1 MTLVPP
7 TILVADD
14 EASLRLVLADALED
28 RGYKVITAETGLVA
42 LQVAAERPIDL
53 AILDIRMPGLDGL
66 QALRRLRDNAP
77 DMPVIIITAHSTMQ
91 TAIDAMK
98 AGAYDYITK
107 PFDLDQIGLTVD
119 KALHARRLARENEQL
134 QATLQDTYE
143 LGNIVGNSEPMQ
155 QVFKT
160 IGRVADKD
168 VTVLIQGESGTGK
181 ELVAKAIHFSSNR
194 ARQPFVAVNCTAIP
208 ETLLESELFGHLK
221 GAFTGANH
229 ARVGKFQLAEGGTVF
244 LDEIGD
250 LSPELQV
257 KLLRVLQEREVEP
270 LGGTA
275 PIAIDVRVLAATNR
289 DLRQA
294 ITTGQFREDLFY
306 RLNVVPIPLP
316 PLRERLEDLTP
327 LVEYFI
333 ARFSR
338 EFGLP
343 RRTMAP
349 ESLALLRKYAW
360 PGNVRELENL
370 IKRVLV
376 LEIESTITPE
386 HLTIA
391 LPQPPPPQA
400 APENWAEGLVA
411 HCDRLRMAGE
421 SQVYR
426 TLMREFER
434 PLIAHAL
441 RVHKGNKVKTADMLG
456 INRNTLFK
464 KMRELNLA

>member
-1 MTLVPP
+1 MSLVPP

-14 EASLRLVLADALED
+14 EASVRLVLADSLED
-28 RGYKVITAETGLVA
+28 RGYAVVTAETGLAA
-42 LQVAAERPIDL
+42 LQVAADRPIDL

-66 QALRRLRDNAP
+66 QALQRLRESAP
-77 DMPVIIITAHSTMQ
+77 DTPIIIITAHGTMN

-98 AGAYDYITK
+98 AGAYDYVTK
-107 PFDLDQIGLTVD
+107 PFDLDQIGMTVD
-119 KALHARRLARENEQL
+119 KALHARRLAQENKHL

-155 QVFKT
+155 HVFKT

-181 ELVAKAIHFSSNR
+181 ELVAKAVHFNSGR
-194 ARQPFVAVNCTAIP
+194 ARKAFVAVNCTAIP

-221 GAFTGANH
+221 GAFTGATH
-229 ARVGKFQLAEGGTVF
+229 ARVGKFQQAEGGTIF

-250 LSPELQV
+250 LSPEMQV
-257 KLLRVLQEREVEP
+257 KLLRVLQEQEVEP

-275 PIAIDVRVLAATNR
+275 PVPVDVRVIAATN
-289 DLRQA
+289 LNLQQA
-294 ITTGQFREDLFY
+294 VSTGRFREDLFY
-306 RLNVVPIPLP
+306 RLNVVPIHLP
-316 PLRERLEDLTP
+316 ALRSRLEDLPP
-327 LVEYFI
+327 LVEFFI

-343 RRTMAP
+343 RRTMER
-349 ESLALLRKYAW
+349 ESLALLRQYPW

-386 HLTIA
+386 HLAVA
-391 LPQPPPPQA
+391 LPQPPPA
-400 APENWAEGLVA
+400 STAPENWAEGLVA
-411 HCDRLRMAGE
+411 ECDRLRVGGE
-421 SQVYR
+421 PQLYR
-426 TLMREFER
+426 TLMRQFER

-441 RVHKGNKVKTADMLG
+441 SVNKGNKVKTADMLG

-464 KMRELNLA
+464 KMQELHLP